1 MLDHFIESRDTVR
14 RLRSGV
20 IGSQLDAFATHLA
33 QCGYAATTVRAQL
46 NLLGHFSQWLTRC
59 RCGIH
64 ELNDELVGTF
74 VNDRKRRGRLHRG
87 HAATLH
93 QFLTHLRARGVVASP
108 APMVDASPLGQLQRH
123 YAQYLRAERGLAPVT
138 VCMRECCGGF

>member
-1 MLDHFIESRDTVR
+1 
-14 RLRSGV
+14 
-20 IGSQLDAFATHLA
+20 
-33 QCGYAATTVRAQL
+33 
-46 NLLGHFSQWLTRC
+46 
-59 RCGIH
+59 
-64 ELNDELVGTF
+64 
-74 VNDRKRRGRLHRG
+74 LHRG